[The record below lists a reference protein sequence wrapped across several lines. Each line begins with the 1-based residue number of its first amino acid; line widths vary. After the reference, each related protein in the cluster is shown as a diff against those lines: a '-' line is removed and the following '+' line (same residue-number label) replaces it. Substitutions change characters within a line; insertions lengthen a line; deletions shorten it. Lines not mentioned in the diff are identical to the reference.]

1 MSEHDRLLRI
11 AEAAGVDVD
20 DLAKYE
26 ERAAIIEHEGRRTRE
41 VAERAAASL
50 TWGGN
55 WVGTLERVRE
65 ALRAAKNPRSKVG

>member
-26 ERAAIIEHEGRRTRE
+26 ERAA
-41 VAERAAASL
+41 ASL

-65 ALRAAKNPRSKVG
+65 TQR